1 MDPLRII
8 SMLVV
13 AAGAFFLLVG
23 SVGIIRLPDFYA
35 RTHATSK
42 SDTLG
47 LMLVLAGLAIYEG
60 FDLNSVKLLLVL
72 VFVVLTNPV
81 GAHALARAALKF
93 GLRPTFAGEPRDAGA
108 AELVDAVAVNQEK
121 EEEEGS

>member
-1 MDPLRII
+1 MDPFRII
-8 SMLVV
+8 SLVVV

-23 SVGIIRLPDFYA
+23 SIGIIRLPDFYT

-47 LMLVLAGLAIYEG
+47 LMLVLAGLAIHEG

-72 VFVVLTNPV
+72 AFVVLTNPV

-108 AELVDAVAVNQEK
+108 AELREITGESR
-121 EEEEGS
+121 EEDS